1 MTIQVLKHPL
11 AILIAVAIGVLI
23 GLLNAPLSAFFSVR
37 SFAQIISVPGQVYL
51 FYLQMTVIPII
62 VSAIASS
69 IGKMMRNKKSQG
81 LIKKI
86 FLVFLGGIAL
96 TALAGMVV
104 GILGRPGAGLDENT
118 RSLLTSLISS
128 QAGEKGSEIL
138 EVAISGAAAA
148 APAMQ
153 SGLEVFLTS
162 LIPSNIFSALA
173 FGSTMAIVFFSI
185 VFGIAI
191 GFVNDQSADTLIKFL
206 GAIFET
212 FQKLVSA
219 SLYLLP
225 LGLIC
230 LMAGQIAQVGVFV
243 FMAMSKFI
251 ILYCA
256 GTAVLFIVITLVIWV
271 RSGAANP
278 FRVLSLLFEPVMLA
292 FATRNSMA
300 TLPSA
305 ITCLDEKM
313 NFDKTTVNLTLPL
326 GMTLGRFGNVF
337 YFAVAAF
344 FAVQI
349 YGINLTAVQYGMI
362 FLGVIFA
369 GTATAGASG
378 IVTLSVISIVL
389 SPLNLPVEAVLVIF
403 MAIDP
408 IIDPFRTFLL
418 VYGNIGATALIAD
431 KRKEY
436 GADVLSVIV
445 RKNPDREPFLYHDGT
460 GNLAGLEIELLREI
474 AFRLDKKLLIQE
486 GAPLDGVRTD
496 IIGGCVVKTENSPPG
511 LIFSQSYGSVMDQNV
526 QLDLC
531 LLLSPF
537 SVDSVKI
544 NSIIKNLKDEKFL
557 ESKNKSAGSLY
568 GKELDSKHTND

>member
-1 MTIQVLKHPL
+1 MTARILKHPL
-11 AILIAVAIGVLI
+11 VILVSVVIGVLI
-23 GLLNAPLSAFFSVR
+23 GLYNAPISELFGVR
-37 SFAQIISVPGQVYL
+37 SFAQILSMPGQVYL

-62 VSAIASS
+62 VTAIASS
-69 IGKMMRNKKSQG
+69 IGKLTRNKSSRG
-81 LIKKI
+81 LIKRMCV
-86 FLVFLGGIAL
+86 VFLAGIAV
-96 TALAGMVV
+96 TALIGMAV
-104 GILGRPGAGLDENT
+104 GILGRPGAGLGEDT

-128 QAGEKGSEIL
+128 QSGGGASEVL
-138 EVAISGAAAA
+138 EVTLSGAPDMEPAAK
-148 APAMQ
+148 
-153 SGLEVFLTS
+153 SGLETFLTS

-173 FGSTMAIVFFSI
+173 FGSTMAVVFFSI

-191 GFVNDQSADTLIKFL
+191 GFINDQSADMLVKFL
-206 GAIFET
+206 SAIFEI

-225 LGLIC
+225 FGLIC
-230 LMAGQIAQVGVFV
+230 LMAGQIAQVGVQV

-256 GTAVLFIVITLVIWV
+256 GTVVLFVITTLIIWM
-271 RSGAANP
+271 RSGIANP
-278 FRVLSLLFEPVMLA
+278 FKVLALLFEPIMLA

-305 ITCLDEKM
+305 ITCLDDKM
-313 NFDKTTVNLTLPL
+313 SFDKTTVNLTLPL

-337 YFAVAAF
+337 YFAVAVF
-344 FAVQI
+344 FVVQI
-349 YGINLTAVQYGMI
+349 YGMELAAAQYATI
-362 FLGVIFA
+362 FLGGLFA

-418 VYGNIGATALIAD
+418 VYGNSATTLIAG
-431 KRKEY
+431 KRESY
-436 GADVLSVIV
+436 GPDTLSVII
-445 RKNPDREPFLYHDGT
+445 RKNSGRQPILYHDEN
-460 GNLAGLEIELLREI
+460 GNLAGIEIDLLREI
-474 AFRLDKKLLIQE
+474 GRRLDKKLLIQE
-486 GAPLDGVRTD
+486 GAPLEGVKTD
-496 IIGGCVVKTENSPPG
+496 IIGGCVVKTEKSPPG
-511 LIFSQSYGSVMDQNV
+511 LFFSQSYGTITEQNV
-526 QLDLC
+526 KMELC

-544 NSIIKNLKDEKFL
+544 NGIIKKINGENFLKIKKGKDRD
-557 ESKNKSAGSLY
+557 SALVRD
-568 GKELDSKHTND
+568 KV

>member
-1 MTIQVLKHPL
+1 MTAGILKHPL
-11 AILIAVAIGVLI
+11 AILISAAIGVFI
-23 GLLNAPLSAFFSVR
+23 GLFNAPISAAFGVQ

-62 VSAIASS
+62 ITAIASS
-69 IGKMMRNKKSQG
+69 IGKLMRNKKSRG
-81 LIKKI
+81 LIRKM
-86 FLVFLGGIAL
+86 FLVFLGGIVVV
-96 TALAGMVV
+96 ALAGMAA
-104 GILGRPGAGLDENT
+104 GILGRPGAGLNEDT
-118 RSLLTSLISS
+118 RSLLTGLISS
-128 QAGEKGSEIL
+128 HAGGRGSEVL
-138 EVAISGAAAA
+138 EVVLSGITAA
-148 APAMQ
+148 APAVQ
-153 SGLEVFLTS
+153 SGLENFLTS

-185 VFGIAI
+185 VFGVAI
-191 GFVNDQSADTLIKFL
+191 GFVNEQSADMLIKFL
-206 GAIFET
+206 SAIFET

-225 LGLIC
+225 FGLIC
-230 LMAGQIAQVGVFV
+230 LMAGQIAQVGVMV

-256 GTAVLFIVITLVIWV
+256 GTAVFFVVITLIIWT
-271 RSGAANP
+271 RSGIANP
-278 FRVLSLLFEPVMLA
+278 LKVLSLLFEPVMLA

-313 NFDKTTVNLTLPL
+313 SFDKTTVNLTLPL

-337 YFAVAAF
+337 YFAVAVF
-344 FAVQI
+344 FVVQI
-349 YGINLTAVQYGMI
+349 YDIELAAIQYATI
-362 FLGVIFA
+362 FISVIFA

-418 VYGNIGATALIAD
+418 VYGNIGATTLIANR
-431 KRKEY
+431 RKTY
-436 GADVLSVIV
+436 GADTLSVII
-445 RKNPDREPFLYHDGT
+445 RKNPDRQPILYHDAE
-460 GNLAGLEIELLREI
+460 GNLAGIEIDLLQEI
-474 AFRLDKKLLIQE
+474 ARRLDKKLLIQE
-486 GAPLDGVRTD
+486 GAPLENVKTD
-496 IIGGCVVKTENSPPG
+496 IIGGCVIKTEKAPPG
-511 LIFSQSYGSVMDQNV
+511 LIFSQGYGTVVEQSVK
-526 QLDLC
+526 LELC

-537 SVDSVKI
+537 STDSVKI
-544 NSIIKNLKDEKFL
+544 NAIIKKIIREQFLKDKGREHRISTGVS
-557 ESKNKSAGSLY
+557 E
-568 GKELDSKHTND
+568 

>member
-1 MTIQVLKHPL
+1 MTARILKHPL
-11 AILIAVAIGVLI
+11 AILISVTTGVFI
-23 GLLNAPLSAFFSVR
+23 GLYNAPISAVFGVW
-37 SFAQIISVPGQVYL
+37 SFAQLISMPGQVYL

-62 VSAIASS
+62 ITAISSS
-69 IGKMMRNKKSQG
+69 IGKLMRNKKSQG
-81 LIKKI
+81 LIKRMCV
-86 FLVFLGGIAL
+86 VFLAGIAL
-96 TALAGMVV
+96 TALIGMAV
-104 GILGRPGAGLDENT
+104 GIMGRPGAGLDEDT

-128 QAGEKGSEIL
+128 QSGGEASAVL
-138 EVAISGAAAA
+138 EVTLSGAPLA
-148 APAMQ
+148 APAAK
-153 SGLEVFLTS
+153 SGLETFLTS

-173 FGSTMAIVFFSI
+173 FGSTMAVVFFSI

-191 GFVNDQSADTLIKFL
+191 GIVNDQSADILIKFL
-206 GAIFET
+206 SAIFEI

-225 LGLIC
+225 FGLIC
-230 LMAGQIAQVGVFV
+230 LMAGQIAQVGVLV

-256 GTAVLFIVITLVIWV
+256 GTAVLFIITTAIIWM
-271 RSGAANP
+271 RSGIASP
-278 FRVLSLLFEPVMLA
+278 FKVLSLLFEPIMLA

-305 ITCLDEKM
+305 IACLDDKM
-313 NFDKTTVNLTLPL
+313 SFDKTTVNLTLPL

-337 YFAVAAF
+337 YFAVAVF
-344 FAVQI
+344 FVVQI
-349 YGINLTAVQYGMI
+349 YGMELAAAQYAVI

-418 VYGNIGATALIAD
+418 VYGNISATTLIAG
-431 KRKEY
+431 RRETY
-436 GADVLSVIV
+436 GPDTLSVII
-445 RKNPDREPFLYHDGT
+445 RKNSGREPVLYHDAD
-460 GNLAGLEIELLREI
+460 GNLAGVEIDLLREI
-474 AFRLDKKLLIQE
+474 ALRLDKKLLIQE
-486 GAPLDGVRTD
+486 GVALEGVKTD
-496 IIGGCVVKTENSPPG
+496 IIGGCVVKTEKSPPG
-511 LIFSQSYGSVMDQNV
+511 LFFSQGYGTITEQNV
-526 QLDLC
+526 KMELC

-544 NSIIKNLKDEKFL
+544 NGIIKKINAENFL
-557 ESKNKSAGSLY
+557 RIKNKKGRNSEAPAQNRNA
-568 GKELDSKHTND
+568 DA

>member
-1 MTIQVLKHPL
+1 
-11 AILIAVAIGVLI
+11 
-23 GLLNAPLSAFFSVR
+23 
-37 SFAQIISVPGQVYL
+37 
-51 FYLQMTVIPII
+51 
-62 VSAIASS
+62 
-69 IGKMMRNKKSQG
+69 MRNKNSRG
-81 LIKKI
+81 LIKRMCV
-86 FLVFLGGIAL
+86 VFLAGIAL
-96 TALAGMVV
+96 TALAGMAV
-104 GILGRPGAGLDENT
+104 GILGRPGAGLGEDT

-128 QAGEKGSEIL
+128 QAGGDASEVL
-138 EVAISGAAAA
+138 EVTLSGAPLAE
-148 APAMQ
+148 PA
-153 SGLEVFLTS
+153 SKAGLEIFLTS

-173 FGSTMAIVFFSI
+173 FGSTMAVVFFSI

-191 GFVNDQSADTLIKFL
+191 GFVNDQSADMLIKFL
-206 GAIFET
+206 SAIFET

-225 LGLIC
+225 FGLIC
-230 LMAGQIAQVGVFV
+230 LMAGQIAQVGILV

-256 GTAVLFIVITLVIWV
+256 GTAVLFIVLTAIIWV
-271 RSGAANP
+271 RSGIANP
-278 FRVLSLLFEPVMLA
+278 FKVLALLFEPIMLA

-305 ITCLDEKM
+305 ITCLDDKM
-313 NFDKTTVNLTLPL
+313 NFDRTPVNLTLPL

-337 YFAVAAF
+337 YFAVAVF
-344 FAVQI
+344 FVVQI
-349 YGINLTAVQYGMI
+349 YGMEPAAAQYATI

-418 VYGNIGATALIAD
+418 VYGNICATTLIAG
-431 KRKEY
+431 KKASY
-436 GADVLSVIV
+436 GADALSVII
-445 RKNPDREPFLYHDGT
+445 RKSPDRQPVLYHDAD
-460 GNLAGLEIELLREI
+460 GNLAGFEIELLREI
-474 AFRLDKKLLIQE
+474 ARRLDKELLIQE
-486 GAPLDGVRTD
+486 GAPLDGVKTD
-496 IIGGCVVKTENSPPG
+496 IIGGCVIKTEKSPPG
-511 LIFSQSYGSVMDQNV
+511 LIFSQSYGTVTEQNV
-526 QLDLC
+526 KMELC

-544 NSIIKNLKDEKFL
+544 NGIIKKINSENFLKIKNGKGRGSALVRDEV
-557 ESKNKSAGSLY
+557 
-568 GKELDSKHTND
+568 